1 MGVPGDL
8 ERLVYNNKKV
18 LVSLS
23 VYHETSAVQKLKLNN
38 NDTVYM
44 CTSRI
49 YIENNRK
56 IQ

>member
-8 ERLVYNNKKV
+8 ERLVYKKKV

-23 VYHETSAVQKLKLNN
+23 VHHETSVVQKLKLNN

-49 YIENNRK
+49 FYYY
-56 IQ
+56 